1 VKTED
6 WKSIETARALVIGH
20 DPRLKNSDTIAQY
33 ALFAD
38 YFFKEVPSNTSEKRK
53 YGLAKATFEHIKYL
67 TFNKIK
73 PETVYITNLCNESLP
88 HAPKNRMVY
97 IPMEKAMEG
106 VRNINKI
113 LRENP
118 SIEYLFPMSLQ
129 VNYWLQKLEFYT
141 PNQEF
146 LMSTEPHKKGLMNEP
161 KYFQPKNNRTFLLIC
176 GNIYSQLDGNTKVLP
191 ILHSIQFPLNR
202 NTLPSY
208 GPAYEKI
215 RNYFKNMPGLQTA

>member
-6 WKSIETARALVIGH
+6 WKSIEIAKALVIGH

-38 YFFKEVPSNTSEKRK
+38 YYFKEVPTNTSEKRK
-53 YGLAKATFEHIKYL
+53 YGLAKATFDLIKYL
-67 TFNKIK
+67 TINKVK
-73 PETVYITNLCNESLP
+73 PETIYITNLCNESLP

-97 IPMEKAMEG
+97 IPFEKAKEG
-106 VRNINKI
+106 IENIKKI

-129 VNYWLQKLEFYT
+129 VNYWLQKLGFYT
-141 PNQEF
+141 SNNEF
-146 LMSTEPHKKGLMNEP
+146 LNLTEPHEKGLLHNPQYFKP
-161 KYFQPKNNRTFLLIC
+161 KKDRTFLLIC
-176 GNIYSQLDGNTKVLP
+176 GNIYSQIDSHHKILP
-191 ILHSIQFPLNR
+191 ILHSIQFPLNS

-215 RNYFKNMPGLQTA
+215 KDYFNLQTGL